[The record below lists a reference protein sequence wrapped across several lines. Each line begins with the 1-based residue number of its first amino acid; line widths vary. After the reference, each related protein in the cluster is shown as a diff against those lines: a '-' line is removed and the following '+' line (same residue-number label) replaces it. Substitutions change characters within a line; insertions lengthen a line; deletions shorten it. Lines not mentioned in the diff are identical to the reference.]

1 MNIVSKGNYHHET
14 QAKRNSYIYSH
25 LWRVFLGF
33 KVRGNN
39 DEEEEKIKSG
49 NMSKGHILVPTSWPQ
64 GLI

>member
-1 MNIVSKGNYHHET
+1 MMCIFRLQGE
-14 QAKRNSYIYSH
+14 
-25 LWRVFLGF
+25 
-33 KVRGNN
+33 RGNK